1 MSLIATPDAGTPVD
15 EWDEDD
21 IANDG
26 FFPDIVMADAR
37 DTMRID
43 GTVTAARLRHALVEA
58 MGSVNDALEGW
69 KQQQTDAGRA
79 TMGDVPSTMLDGV
92 SRNLHRYR
100 RAVYCYAR
108 ANLIERYRDF
118 DNTNE
123 GNKRAED
130 MESAIGD
137 LRRDALW
144 ATNDILGIYRTTV
157 ELI

>member
-37 DTMRID
+37 EIMRID
-43 GTVTAARLRHALVEA
+43 GTVTSARLRHALVEA
-58 MGSVNDALEGW
+58 MATVNDALDGW
-69 KQQQTDAGRA
+69 KQQQTTAGRV
-79 TMGDVPSTMLDGV
+79 TMAAVPCTILDGV

-100 RAVYCYAR
+100 RAVYCTAR

-144 ATNDILGIYRTTV
+144 ATNDILGIYRNTV

>member
-1 MSLIATPDAGTPVD
+1 MSLIATPDASAPVD
-15 EWDEDD
+15 DWDEDD

-37 DTMRID
+37 QIMRID
-43 GTVTAARLRHALVEA
+43 GTVTSARLRHALIEA
-58 MGSVNDALEGW
+58 MATVNDALDGW
-69 KQQQTDAGRA
+69 KQQHTAAGRA
-79 TMGDVPSTMLDGV
+79 NLAAVPCTILDGV

-100 RAVYCYAR
+100 RAVYCTAR

-144 ATNDILGIYRTTV
+144 ATNDILGLYRTTV